1 MQAAAFRVA
10 LFVLGK
16 PRRAK
21 LISVGIA
28 HCGVTHIELLHFLM
42 IEFISYILFDLG
54 LSQMFGLNK
63 SKCRAV
69 LKAAECF
76 PVAVSL

>member
-1 MQAAAFRVA
+1 
-10 LFVLGK
+10 
-16 PRRAK
+16 
-21 LISVGIA
+21 
-28 HCGVTHIELLHFLM
+28 M

-63 SKCRAV
+63 YECEAI

-76 PVAVSL
+76 PVVVSLLGLVYPDFQKWALQWIFA